1 MLVLALAMAAA
12 APLPAPLL
20 APDDL
25 VSSQVLPPPPSDGS
39 NQAQAE
45 RAELAVVERTRTP
58 VDLASARFAEAIGP
72 RFKLDRLPDTALLMA
87 MIRSTEKAVADRA
100 KTYFRRPRPWIANP
114 HIHACS
120 RNDDALSSYPSG
132 HTTMAFSMGAVLS
145 RLVPER
151 ASAIMA
157 RAARYGQSRI
167 VCEVH
172 YRSDVTAGEIL
183 GLVVAERL
191 MTKPQ
196 FRSQFA
202 HARLELHG
210 AQLTN

>member
-58 VDLASARFAEAIGP
+58 VDLASARNDSATKDASIFAEAIGP

-172 YRSDVTAGEIL
+172 YRSDVTA
-183 GLVVAERL
+183 
-191 MTKPQ
+191 
-196 FRSQFA
+196 
-202 HARLELHG
+202 
-210 AQLTN
+210 